1 MQVAV
6 IAARHA
12 VCSEQLQNLRA
23 GVPAVARRI
32 VQEAVFFRVPRQLQ
46 RAFEPPKLP
55 PENFLVVAALLL
67 RVVEPPARA
76 AQGDIAVEEAGIIQD
91 VKVCKP
97 VLRAEAVK
105 GPQRRPPV
113 VMVAL
118 EDDLAAGD
126 GVHKG
131 KILRRVVKA
140 HRPAEIAEQDG
151 RVLRANDLQIFPQ
164 LFHIPCPAAPEHV
177 HRLVCR
183 AERQVQISN
192 RVQGHQRRNSVTTA
206 RISPLSVT

>member
-1 MQVAV
+1 M
-6 IAARHA
+6 
-12 VCSEQLQNLRA
+12 E
-23 GVPAVARRI
+23 
-32 VQEAVFFRVPRQLQ
+32 
-46 RAFEPPKLP
+46 
-55 PENFLVVAALLL
+55 
-67 RVVEPPARA
+67 
-76 AQGDIAVEEAGIIQD
+76 
-91 VKVCKP
+91 VCKP
-97 VLRAEAVK
+97 MLRAEAVK

-131 KILRRVVKA
+131 KILRRVVEA
-140 HRPAEIAEQDG
+140 HCPAEIAEQDG

-164 LFHIPCPAAPEHV
+164 LFHIPCPATPEHV